1 MAAQGS
7 GVARALVRAAE
18 RRLRDAGLRMVQI
31 EYEYVAGDAFSERLY
46 DWYEGSCGFVGMGGP
61 PPRGEI
67 GERQFRR
74 CRKRLDV
81 DDDKEEEDAVVS
93 AVARLASI
101 PASTWLA
108 ALSSVLCISVAGLL
122 TVAVLPLL
130 AGPHQNTALQLLVA
144 LAVGTLVG
152 DALMHLLPHAL
163 NTGQPG
169 LYLVTQSL
177 LYFFRCWGC
186 LYHFLYILVT
196 PCLSWRCTSILIVTQ
211 STATLTRCG
220 RGSRRV

>member
-1 MAAQGS
+1 MVAAALLAVTVASDDVTAETDNIVLGTSHHHHHTSPHTHDHSSHPHNHGNTTEVITLGLESIEEDHKHHEKHLHDHDGTEVEEVFVLSLEDGS
-7 GVARALVRAAE
+7 
-18 RRLRDAGLRMVQI
+18 
-31 EYEYVAGDAFSERLY
+31 
-46 DWYEGSCGFVGMGGP
+46 
-61 PPRGEI
+61 
-67 GERQFRR
+67 
-74 CRKRLDV
+74 KRT
-81 DDDKEEEDAVVS
+81 EEEDAVVA

-169 LYLVTQSL
+169 LFLTDPTRTHFTSL
-177 LYFFRCWGC
+177 
-186 LYHFLYILVT
+186 
-196 PCLSWRCTSILIVTQ
+196 
-211 STATLTRCG
+211 
-220 RGSRRV
+220 

>member
-1 MAAQGS
+1 MGPGTTTCRRGLASLVAAALLAVTVASDDATTDTDNIALGTRHQHTSAHHHDHSSHHHSHDNTTEVITLGGESIEEDHKHHEKHLHDHDGTEVEEVFVLNLEDGS
-7 GVARALVRAAE
+7 
-18 RRLRDAGLRMVQI
+18 
-31 EYEYVAGDAFSERLY
+31 
-46 DWYEGSCGFVGMGGP
+46 
-61 PPRGEI
+61 
-67 GERQFRR
+67 
-74 CRKRLDV
+74 KRT
-81 DDDKEEEDAVVS
+81 EEEDAVVA

-169 LYLVTQSL
+169 LL
-177 LYFFRCWGC
+177 LRD
-186 LYHFLYILVT
+186 
-196 PCLSWRCTSILIVTQ
+196 P
-211 STATLTRCG
+211 TRAH
-220 RGSRRV
+220 

>member
-1 MAAQGS
+1 MGPGTTTCRRGLASLVAAALLAVTVASDDATTDTDNIALGTRHQHTSAHHHDHSSHHHSHDNTTEVITLGGESIEEDHKHHEKHLHGHDGTEVEEVFVLNLEDGS
-7 GVARALVRAAE
+7 
-18 RRLRDAGLRMVQI
+18 
-31 EYEYVAGDAFSERLY
+31 
-46 DWYEGSCGFVGMGGP
+46 
-61 PPRGEI
+61 
-67 GERQFRR
+67 
-74 CRKRLDV
+74 KRT
-81 DDDKEEEDAVVS
+81 EEEDAVVA

-169 LYLVTQSL
+169 LL
-177 LYFFRCWGC
+177 LRD
-186 LYHFLYILVT
+186 
-196 PCLSWRCTSILIVTQ
+196 P
-211 STATLTRCG
+211 TRAH
-220 RGSRRV
+220 

>member
-1 MAAQGS
+1 MGPGTTACRRGLASLVAAALLAVTVASDDVTAETDNIVLGTSHHHHHTSPHTHDHSSHHHNHDNTTEVITLGLESIEEDHKHHEKHLHDHDGTEVEEIFVLSLEDGS
-7 GVARALVRAAE
+7 
-18 RRLRDAGLRMVQI
+18 
-31 EYEYVAGDAFSERLY
+31 
-46 DWYEGSCGFVGMGGP
+46 
-61 PPRGEI
+61 
-67 GERQFRR
+67 
-74 CRKRLDV
+74 KRT
-81 DDDKEEEDAVVS
+81 EEEDAVVA

-169 LYLVTQSL
+169 ILLRDPTRTHFTSL
-177 LYFFRCWGC
+177 
-186 LYHFLYILVT
+186 
-196 PCLSWRCTSILIVTQ
+196 
-211 STATLTRCG
+211 
-220 RGSRRV
+220 